1 MLLRIFEMLP
11 IIVFFCENHVFTLLF
26 EEFGAIIIE
35 WHRSQL
41 SCIPSLKDY
50 LFRDFERFMDLRDE
64 NEYV

>member
-50 LFRDFERFMDLRDE
+50 LFRDF
-64 NEYV
+64 